1 MDSIVPCFGTRSKR
15 NDCRGLLCTRESLA
29 QIARAQTVSSTKN
42 IMTTPTFSATGA
54 TVTIASPTTTVTV
67 NAGSTTTT
75 ITVAPATNDGAT
87 RIQRPVSPP
96 SASGAGWYKRLR
108 RLRRL
113 IPNRRSLD
121 HLKSQNVA
129 GNNLSAALPAVA
141 NYAPEPQPT
150 PKLRPAPAP
159 LPQPALQHPPVPE
172 RTSFPKSTPAPP
184 PSDTSSNK
192 TAGYPTLSVPTSI
205 SGKSPDLST
214 HVYSTAQVQPSIIA
228 SPLPPDALMVE
239 LWDEAIAHYEGQTG
253 HSLSD
258 TGSLNSKEA
267 ITAYIDEHAPQ
278 TGVKDAAVNL
288 LPIARI
294 VGSLCDPIG
303 NLVSTA
309 FPGAGVVFSAIGIL
323 VKATISVHDEL
334 EAACLAF
341 KTIDLDLR
349 IIKPI
354 PAAEMDDT
362 LRKVS
367 VEILAQVLAVLALI
381 TKLRKEA
388 KIKMWLRK
396 LYDPDSEVSGAMEN
410 LRGLTN
416 MHHHSMAALT
426 HGTTSKLLV
435 MLKDAIADAAQERD
449 HIRMYLECITKVA
462 QEIYGM
468 VGDNRG
474 LLESIQ
480 DALLQHMTVVTRS
493 IDRFA
498 SGDVDVVIK
507 WLNYPNSSSKLNA
520 LLGNR
525 HPTTGSWFLDGP
537 KFAAL
542 KAGSCKSLLVHGKA
556 FCGKSTLMAAANRDL
571 RASCLCTG
579 VDAVVLVH
587 LFDVVNVMQQERNL
601 ASLLSSLLCQLALA
615 NQDALKELLRF
626 RSAHAKGYSQAPV
639 DSMRSYFRTILGKI
653 MPKTRVYIV
662 VDGVDQ
668 AASDVISFIEE
679 LCAIPNVSL
688 LISLRSQTPIHRTL
702 EHLFPSPAQ
711 IIMSS
716 SQVSRDIETL
726 LNSKFAAG
734 GALAS
739 ASGDDEQQIRKE
751 VLSKADGNFL
761 WTVLFLRDL
770 ESVVDVPSLLS
781 GRIKA
786 VPETV
791 DQLYTER
798 LESFPSVDRENVRR
812 LLMWVV
818 LSYSD
823 FSTEE
828 FARLLCFDYS
838 GARPEYRF
846 KPNSPETAVTLVGST
861 LMMIPSTSNL
871 TSPTT

>member
-1 MDSIVPCFGTRSKR
+1 
-15 NDCRGLLCTRESLA
+15 
-29 QIARAQTVSSTKN
+29 
-42 IMTTPTFSATGA
+42 MTTPTFSATGA

-493 IDRFA
+493 IDRFGKENDLCRR
-498 SGDVDVVIK
+498 S

-626 RSAHAKGYSQAPV
+626 
-639 DSMRSYFRTILGKI
+639 
-653 MPKTRVYIV
+653 
-662 VDGVDQ
+662 
-668 AASDVISFIEE
+668 
-679 LCAIPNVSL
+679 
-688 LISLRSQTPIHRTL
+688 RTL